1 MPRELAPHLPLIG
14 GAALLLLLV
23 IALSR
28 SGFAR
33 GLIQLGIWGLLLWLL
48 TTVIREHGRF
58 DPALSRFSGLL
69 DGDEQSVSGREVRVK
84 LAADGHFWVRATIDG
99 TPRRLLVD
107 SGATITALS
116 AETAAAAGLAVRRPL
131 VPILLHTANG
141 TVSAES
147 ARVSTLRFGTVTAHD
162 LPVVVSPAFE
172 GTDVLGMNFLTKLK
186 SWRVENNVLILEPH
200 HPQVRPR
207 ENAS

>member
-1 MPRELAPHLPLIG
+1 MAGL
-14 GAALLLLLV
+14 ALLLLLA
-23 IALSR
+23 IAVGRFGWLR
-28 SGFAR
+28 R
-33 GLIQLGIWGLLLWLL
+33 LVQLALWGAMLWLL
-48 TTVIREHGRF
+48 TIVIREHGAF
-58 DPALSRFSGLL
+58 DPALGRFSRLL
-69 DGDEQSVSGREVRVK
+69 GGSEQSVSGHEVRVK
-84 LAADGHFWVRATIDG
+84 LGPDGHFWVRARING

-116 AETAAAAGLAVRRPL
+116 AETAAAAGLDVRQPL

-147 ARVSTLRFGTVTAHD
+147 ARVATLRFGTVTAHD

-186 SWRVENNVLILEPH
+186 SWRVEDNVLILEPH
-200 HPQVRPR
+200 HPQPAAPP
-207 ENAS
+207 EAS